1 MSSEPTLPEVDGVD
15 EELVAY
21 LDGELDA
28 DNRVRVEKRLA
39 ADAVFRKRLR
49 MMQRTWDALDV
60 LGRADASEAFTRTTV
75 EFVAVHAAKDV
86 QHEKGRQTRR
96 QIWSWVGWTA
106 CGLAAAAAGFFAL
119 TQVLARPDRQLV
131 RDLPVLERV
140 DEYRNADS
148 PEFLKALD
156 ESGLFAAELE
166 SDELAAVFVAR
177 ADAAPPEQKQETYAQ
192 AAARIEAMTA
202 EEKAKLLQKKERFD
216 ALSPAERDRLRMLG
230 SELTSRPDGER
241 LFGVLKRYNNW
252 LKTLTS
258 AQQAELMELPIDKR
272 LAKIKDLQRS
282 QIESHFLDIS
292 YQLEKEDIH
301 TIYAWMEDFVSGHQD
316 QILTKTDPRFAGMI
330 VATPNPSYRRYLL
343 VRTLFGRPLPPDSP
357 LPLPTEQD
365 FAALAVRVSP
375 TLQYELIMQKTD
387 ENRRSLVMT
396 CARYAVYARFAPPPP
411 TDEELSKFYATLK
424 AEDRERVEKLEPR
437 QMRRELIQLY
447 NRNRLRAGPGGR
459 RPSGPPGEP
468 GSGISSPP
476 EGPPPF
482 VSPGRPEGKQ
492 RPAIKKQSGDKD
504 EAASQPPDKS

>member
-1 MSSEPTLPEVDGVD
+1 
-15 EELVAY
+15 
-21 LDGELDA
+21 
-28 DNRVRVEKRLA
+28 
-39 ADAVFRKRLR
+39 

-60 LGRADASEAFTRTTV
+60 LGRVDASEAFTRTTV

-148 PEFLKALD
+148 LEFLKALD

-166 SDELAAVFVAR
+166 SDEFVAR
-177 ADAAPPEQKQETYAQ
+177 PDAAPPEQKQETYAQ
-192 AAARIEAMTA
+192 AAARIEAMTP
-202 EEKAKLLQKKERFD
+202 EDKAKLLQKKERFD

-424 AEDRERVEKLEPR
+424 AEDRERVEKYEPR
-437 QMRRELIQLY
+437 QMRRELIRLY
-447 NRNRLRAGPGGR
+447 NRNRLREGR
-459 RPSGPPGEP
+459 GSGPPREGGPPPVVP
-468 GSGISSPP
+468 GSG
-476 EGPPPF
+476 PPPRDADAGQR
-482 VSPGRPEGKQ
+482 SKKGKQ
-492 RPAIKKQSGDKD
+492 SSGEDGTPAKPLVK
-504 EAASQPPDKS
+504 P